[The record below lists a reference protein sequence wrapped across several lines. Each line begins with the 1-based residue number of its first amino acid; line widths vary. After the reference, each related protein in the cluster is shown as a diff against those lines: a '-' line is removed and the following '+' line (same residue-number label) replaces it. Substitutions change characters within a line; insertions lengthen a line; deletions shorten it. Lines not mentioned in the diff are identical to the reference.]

1 MKVERAL
8 AWYCHILLDRH
19 QHLIVATVGRDG
31 LPQLAR
37 VPYRRDGDEI
47 YVAVASDAPIAGGL
61 GAVGPVA
68 ALLVGDDSL
77 PLVSIGGAAE
87 QVEDGG
93 TIERVRTGFPAA
105 SGGDAIY
112 RLMPDSLLPLQGAM
126 EARVYPD
133 GAAIVR
139 QGEIADRY
147 YVILA
152 GECEVSRVT
161 GGAPQSL
168 AQLQAGAFFGESGL
182 LAGAP
187 RNASVFARGEVT
199 AVSLSRTAF
208 STVIHHT
215 GTAAADLAS
224 AIRRAVGEE

>member
-1 MKVERAL
+1 VKVERAL

-37 VPYRRDGDEI
+37 VPYHRDGDEI
-47 YVAVASDAPIAGGL
+47 YVAVTPDASIADGL
-61 GAVGPVA
+61 GTVGPVA
-68 ALLVGDDSL
+68 ALLAGDDSL

-87 QVEDGG
+87 LVEDGA
-93 TIERVRTGFPAA
+93 TVERLRAEFPAA
-105 SGGDAIY
+105 TGAEAALY
-112 RLMPDSLLPLQGAM
+112 RLMPDSLAPMRGAM
-126 EARVYPD
+126 EVRTYPD
-133 GAAIVR
+133 GTAIVR

-147 YVILA
+147 YVILQ

-168 AQLQAGAFFGESGL
+168 AQLQTGAFFGESGL

-187 RNASVFARGEVT
+187 RNASVIARGEVV
-199 AVSLSRTAF
+199 AASLSRTAF

-215 GTAAADLAS
+215 GTSAADLAGV
-224 AIRRAVGEE
+224 IRTAAE

>member
-1 MKVERAL
+1 VKVERAL

-37 VPYRRDGDEI
+37 VPYRRDGDDL
-47 YVAVASDAPIAGGL
+47 YVAVASDVPIAGGL

-87 QVEDGG
+87 VVDDGETVE
-93 TIERVRTGFPAA
+93 RLRTAFPAA
-105 SGGDAIY
+105 TGGDAAIY
-112 RLMPDSLLPLQGAM
+112 RLMPDNLSPLRGAM
-126 EARVYPD
+126 EATTYPD

-147 YVILA
+147 YVILQ

-187 RNASVFARGEVT
+187 RNASVYARGEVI
-199 AVSLSRTAF
+199 AASLNRTAF

-215 GTAAADLAS
+215 GTTAADLAG
-224 AIRRAVGEE
+224 AIRAAAEG